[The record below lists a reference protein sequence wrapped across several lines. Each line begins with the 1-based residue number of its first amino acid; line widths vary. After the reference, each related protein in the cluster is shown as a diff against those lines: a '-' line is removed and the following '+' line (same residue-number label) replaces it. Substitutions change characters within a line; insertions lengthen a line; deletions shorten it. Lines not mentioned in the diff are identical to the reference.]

1 MSMKQIRRLIEKLE
15 DALQDMEIDLDA
27 AVEERDDYEF
37 RLTEKTEELELM
49 EDELRFLCKLIYDAD
64 VKLPRNGLLW
74 ILIHTFRQTILSEVS
89 TDLDERQ
96 IKCIP
101 GG

>member
-64 VKLPRNGLLW
+64 IKLPRNGHFMD
-74 ILIHTFRQTILSEVS
+74 INPYVS
-89 TDLDERQ
+89 PNDPLRGEY
-96 IKCIP
+96 
-101 GG
+101 GFG